1 MRISKE
7 GRALSGGTPD
17 EQELALIQSFARSEL
32 SAEEVYTFPVI
43 LCDNEVDRDYERF
56 DVETLEEL
64 AGLFVGKTGIF
75 DHEWRSGNQVARIYR
90 TELTRDET
98 RRTAAGEGY
107 VGLKAWAYMLRTEA
121 NAELIAS
128 IEGGIR
134 KEVSVAVSVRETLC
148 GICGGPIGGEGCAHV
163 RGERYGG
170 ALCCATLHGAV
181 DAYEWSFVA
190 VPAQRGAGVTKAVT
204 QVKTLAAGE
213 YASLKRDAALGRRYL
228 SELRGEVK
236 RLSLLCGKD
245 FYNGV
250 VAPELGTM
258 GADALLRLRS
268 YLETQ
273 AANKIPLRTQLPGS
287 EEIVRFDGEA
297 FKI

>member
-1 MRISKE
+1 MKICKE
-7 GRALSGGTPD
+7 GRALSGGMPD

-32 SAEEVYTFPVI
+32 SAEEVYTFSVI

-64 AGLFVGKTGIF
+64 AALFVGKTGIS

-90 TELTRDET
+90 TELTRDEM
-98 RRTAAGEGY
+98 RRTAAGESY

-121 NAELIAS
+121 NAEFIAS

-148 GICGGPIGGEGCAHV
+148 SICGEPIGGEGCVHV
-163 RGERYGG
+163 RGETYGG
-170 ALCCATLHGAV
+170 TLCYATLHGAA

-190 VPAQRGAGVTKAVT
+190 VPAQRGAGVTKTKA
-204 QVKTLAAGE
+204 LDAGE
-213 YASLKRDAALGRRYL
+213 YANLKREAALGRRYL

-258 GADALLRLRS
+258 GADTLLRLRS

-273 AANKIPLRTQLPGS
+273 AAQKLPLRTQLPGS
-287 EEIVRFDGEA
+287 DEIVRFDGEA